1 MIVAGQHTGV
11 GGSRRMYQINT
22 SNAICRIWLLGS
34 DHFAGQSILCIL
46 YCRVLQ
52 SQPLVHFRLGRI
64 TYMLHSGGVD
74 QKVLSE

>member
-46 YCRVLQ
+46 QGASEPAVGSLLSRPHCLHASFGGRRSEGVL
-52 SQPLVHFRLGRI
+52 GI
-64 TYMLHSGGVD
+64 
-74 QKVLSE
+74 K